1 MNFEAKKTYGFRLDN
16 NDTDLFN
23 KIITE
28 LNEESIQFTTVKDVL
43 KWLLITAKSN
53 NNLVNACKTEIK
65 ELQELTTNKEN
76 ENTALQNVCN
86 ELTEKINLIQKEK
99 ERLIFNNKNVNE
111 GINEV
116 KTQKSVNSNQKPVN
130 NSVSVGFFNI

>member
-28 LNEESIQFTTVKDVL
+28 LNEESTQFTTVKDVL
-43 KWLLITAKSN
+43 KWLLITAKSK
-53 NNLVNACKTEIK
+53 NNLVNVCKTEIK

-76 ENTALQNVCN
+76 ENTVLQNVCN

-116 KTQKSVNSNQKPVN
+116 KTHKSVNSNQKPVN